1 MVNLGQF
8 IIIDK
13 ALSPNNNKSEIE
25 SDIWSIERLLYI
37 LQPTWTSSPKSK
49 LFQFYFKSYVKGN
62 TSEQDGPSLESSL

>member
-37 LQPTWTSSPKSK
+37 LQPTWTSSSK
-49 LFQFYFKSYVKGN
+49 K
-62 TSEQDGPSLESSL
+62 